1 MAHLSIAV
9 LVGWLRRV
17 REWLFEPLAERG
29 AAEPQEGES
38 GALGPLDDDLL
49 GFDDIG
55 GYRDGG
61 EDFE

>member
-9 LVGWLRRV
+9 LFGWLRRV

-29 AAEPQEGES
+29 AAEPQAGER
-38 GALGPLDDDLL
+38 GAVGPLDDDLL

-55 GYRDGG
+55 GYRDGS

>member
-1 MAHLSIAV
+1 MAHLSITV

-29 AAEPQEGES
+29 AAESQE

-49 GFDDIG
+49 GFDDMG
-55 GYRDGG
+55 GYRDGS

>member
-17 REWLFEPLAERG
+17 REWLFEPLAEQQAGERG
-29 AAEPQEGES
+29 AV
-38 GALGPLDDDLL
+38 GPLDDDLF
-49 GFDDIG
+49 GFEDVG
-55 GYRDGG
+55 GYRDGS

>member
-9 LVGWLRRV
+9 LLGWLRRV
-17 REWLFEPLAERG
+17 REWLFEPLAE
-29 AAEPQEGES
+29 QESER

-55 GYRDGG
+55 SYRDGG